1 MRCYPPP
8 RSETERGRGTTRS
21 VVEGACG
28 AEAGR
33 EADAPST
40 ALRHS
45 DAFAS
50 RSLSRRP
57 RAAYA
62 PRFAGQD
69 GGKRVGRLKPAT
81 CRPGAGT
88 LSTHVH
94 RMRTNLGLRV
104 LHSWGKPMIRP
115 SAALTLWIVVVGAAA
130 LAGCAGSEAPLPS
143 EPSFYQNLAHPD
155 MTVDAAAAASMIS
168 GYRSNNGLGA
178 VTVDPELMRMASE
191 QAMAMAS
198 HDKMDHD
205 IGRPFRDR
213 VRSSPFSSVIV
224 VENISAGYHTLA
236 EAFSGWRDSPP
247 HRANMLKS
255 GVSRLGIAAAYA
267 PNSKYKLFWALIL
280 AGDAHHG

>member
-1 MRCYPPP
+1 ML
-8 RSETERGRGTTRS
+8 
-21 VVEGACG
+21 VV
-28 AEAGR
+28 
-33 EADAPST
+33 
-40 ALRHS
+40 
-45 DAFAS
+45 
-50 RSLSRRP
+50 
-57 RAAYA
+57 
-62 PRFAGQD
+62 
-69 GGKRVGRLKPAT
+69 
-81 CRPGAGT
+81 
-88 LSTHVH
+88 
-94 RMRTNLGLRV
+94 
-104 LHSWGKPMIRP
+104 HSWGKPMIRP
-115 SAALTLWIVVVGAAA
+115 SAALTLWIVVGGAAA

-178 VTVDPELMRMASE
+178 VTVDPDLMRMASE

-224 VENISAGYHTLA
+224 VENISAGYHKLA